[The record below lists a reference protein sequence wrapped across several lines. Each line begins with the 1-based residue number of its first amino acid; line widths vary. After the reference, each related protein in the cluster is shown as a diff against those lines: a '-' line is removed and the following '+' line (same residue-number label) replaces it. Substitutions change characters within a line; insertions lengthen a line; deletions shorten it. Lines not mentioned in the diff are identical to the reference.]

1 MILIIAVLAILL
13 FIACIGLYV
22 LNEGVKESHKVATD
36 YQDQWLAELKAKQ
49 EVIEQLTS
57 TASELVRIK
66 DSFKAL
72 TDESDVE
79 GFGTHIKWHNVQR
92 ATANT
97 YRLVFDLD
105 IRGREIIEDLV
116 IRFKRNA
123 FVSDQNGGERETSRR
138 LGRQEVIDFILN
150 RCNTA
155 TDPRY
160 SEELE
165 LLEQQQN
172 D

>member
-1 MILIIAVLAILL
+1 MIIVIAVMLICSFILAVSWW
-13 FIACIGLYV
+13 FEV
-22 LNEGVKESHKVATD
+22 RKT
-36 YQDQWLAELKAKQ
+36 KALSSQ
-49 EVIEQLTS
+49 NVSLQNDLTI

-66 DSFKAL
+66 DSFRSL
-72 TDESDVE
+72 TEEIEADQ

-123 FVSDQNGGERETSRR
+123 FVSDQNGGERETARR